1 MTKNSPNIKR
11 TQAER
16 RNSSKQAVLSSALTL
31 FGQRGYADTSIE
43 DIAKDCGLTITPIYH
58 YFGNKKALFAAVV
71 AELEQRIVDSMGGE
85 SIDSQLDSFISHWR
99 AFLDLCEDPGFR
111 RIVLVDSPNIL
122 GRERWADSEVSRNA
136 RALMTEGQHQDLG
149 ARYRQA
155 LFARIIMA
163 AFTEA
168 ALMIAVAED
177 SRAARIEA
185 EALIADLFSGQA
197 I

>member
-11 TQAER
+11 TQADR
-16 RNSSKQAVLSSALTL
+16 RNSSKQAVLSSALKL

-58 YFGNKKALFAAVV
+58 YFGNKKALLAAVV
-71 AELEQRIVDSMGGE
+71 AGLEQRILESMGGE
-85 SIDSQLDSFISHWR
+85 SIDSQVESFISYWR
-99 AFLDLCEDPGFR
+99 AFLDLCEDAGFR

-122 GRERWADSEVSRNA
+122 GRERWVDSVVSRNA
-136 RALMTEGQHQDLG
+136 RALIIGGQHQVPG
-149 ARYRQA
+149 ARYRPA

-168 ALMIAVAED
+168 ALMIAEAED
-177 SRAARIEA
+177 SRAARTEA
-185 EALIADLFSGQA
+185 EALIAELFSGQA
-197 I
+197 